1 MRPSPPSCGRRLP
14 ETSRRRALLLDR
26 DGTIIRDAHYLRDPA
41 LVELLPG
48 VVEGLKSFQAAGWA
62 LVVITNQS
70 GIARGLLSERDYD
83 AVRSRLD
90 ARLRAADVALDASF
104 HCPHHPDFTGAC
116 GCRKPGT
123 LLYAQARDALGL
135 DLAASVFVGD
145 RWRDIEAA
153 RAFGG
158 RGILIPSPDTSPE
171 DRTRAAREAE
181 VASDL
186 LAVSRVVL
194 GA

>member
-1 MRPSPPSCGRRLP
+1 M
-14 ETSRRRALLLDR
+14 DR

-41 LVELLPG
+41 QVALLPG
-48 VVEGLKSFQAAGWA
+48 AVEGLARFRAAGWA

-83 AVRSRLD
+83 AVRVQLDTLLATAGVTLD
-90 ARLRAADVALDASF
+90 ATL
-104 HCPHHPDFTGAC
+104 HCPHHPDITGAC

-123 LLYAQARDALGL
+123 LLYAQARELLAL
-135 DLAASVFVGD
+135 DLATSVFVGD
-145 RWRDIEAA
+145 RWRDIAAA

-158 RGILIPSPDTSPE
+158 RGILVPSPDTPAE
-171 DRTRAAREAE
+171 DLTRAEREAE
-181 VASDL
+181 LATDL
-186 LAVSRVVL
+186 LAVSRLVL